1 MKIQKY
7 KDIEYSEVRIDELYG
22 DMRIDAQYYDPFY
35 IRNERI
41 IKKKR
46 TKHVSSFMHQPQY
59 GISIAMNEDGIGYK
73 MLKMDDIVGIFA
85 SDENAKYAEI
95 TEETFED
102 FELNKFDVLFNRVNS
117 DEFVGRTGI
126 YFLDGEHTF
135 ASYLVRITSDNT
147 YANCY
152 LTIFFNCKYGYNC
165 LQRVK
170 RRAVNQAN
178 INAQELKA
186 LEIPFPSEKLQKQI
200 EILVVEAYNQNL
212 LSQTIYQEAETM
224 LLKELSLDDWQPE
237 TVKFKIKD
245 IEYET
250 EDTITKINL
259 SQALQDD
266 RIDAEYWQP
275 NNVSLEEIIK
285 SYNFGYSFVRDIC
298 TIYDANIIPES
309 NVQHKYIELANI
321 GGQGDIKD
329 YTFDFG
335 IDLPTRA
342 RRLIEGGQ
350 IIISSIEGSLSSCA
364 LISKDLTGSYCSTG
378 FHVLNSDQINSE
390 TLLLLFK
397 SQPYQLLLKKGCSGT
412 ILTAINKRF
421 LSKIPVPKVNTKIQK
436 LLKTKVSKCYRTR
449 QHSKHLL
456 ETAKIAVE
464 IFIEV
469 DEKAALEFINKS
481 VKT

>member
-7 KDIEYSEVRIDELYG
+7 KDIEYSEVQFNELYG
-22 DMRIDAQYYDPFY
+22 DMRVDAQYYDPFF

-41 IKKKR
+41 IKKKP
-46 TKHVSSFMHQPQY
+46 TKYVSSFMHRPQY

-85 SDENAKYAEI
+85 SDENAKYANI
-95 TEETFED
+95 TEETFEN

-126 YFLDGEHTF
+126 YLLEGDHTF
-135 ASYLVRITSDNT
+135 ASYLVRITSDKT
-147 YANCY
+147 CANCY
-152 LTIFFNCKYGYNC
+152 LTIFLNCKYGYNC

-186 LEIPFPSEKLQKQI
+186 LAIPFPSEKLQKQI
-200 EILVVEAYNQNL
+200 EKLVVEAYNQKL
-212 LSQTIYQEAETM
+212 HSQTIYQEAETM
-224 LLKELSLDDWQPE
+224 LLKELALYDWQPE
-237 TVKFKIKD
+237 TVKFKMKD

-250 EDTITKINL
+250 EDTITEINL
-259 SQALQDD
+259 SQALQHA

-275 NNVSLEEIIK
+275 NNTSLEKTIK
-285 SYNFGYSFVRDIC
+285 SYHLGYSFIRDIC
-298 TIYDANIIPES
+298 TIYDTNVIPES
-309 NVQHKYIELANI
+309 NIKHKYIELANI

-335 IDLPTRA
+335 VNLPTRA

-364 LISKDLTGSYCSTG
+364 LITKGLTGSFCSNG
-378 FHVLNSDQINSE
+378 FYVLDSNQINSE

-397 SQPYQLLLKKGCSGT
+397 SQPYQFLLKKGCSGT

-421 LSKIPVPKVNTKIQK
+421 FTKIPVPKVEAKIQK
-436 LLKTKVSKCYRTR
+436 ILKTKVNNCYKAR
-449 QHSKHLL
+449 QYSKHLL
-456 ETAKIAVE
+456 ERAKRAVV
-464 IFIEV
+464 IFIED
-469 DEKAALEFINKS
+469 DEHKAIKFINES
-481 VKT
+481 LEP